1 MKLIELTN
9 NSADYLTWYR
19 SALPSRTKSLQ
30 GCPTG
35 KLVTGKYTTKG
46 SSSFKYARNYY
57 IQYMFLQRDTDQID
71 EDFRKEDNRV
81 IVTDQSSE
89 SVNIEMIEMSTNIDK
104 SGQYSKK
111 NLTNK
116 RENN

>member
-1 MKLIELTN
+1 
-9 NSADYLTWYR
+9 
-19 SALPSRTKSLQ
+19 
-30 GCPTG
+30 
-35 KLVTGKYTTKG
+35 
-46 SSSFKYARNYY
+46 
-57 IQYMFLQRDTDQID
+57 MFLQRDKDQID

-104 SGQYSKK
+104 SGPSSKK
-111 NLTNK
+111 KLTNK